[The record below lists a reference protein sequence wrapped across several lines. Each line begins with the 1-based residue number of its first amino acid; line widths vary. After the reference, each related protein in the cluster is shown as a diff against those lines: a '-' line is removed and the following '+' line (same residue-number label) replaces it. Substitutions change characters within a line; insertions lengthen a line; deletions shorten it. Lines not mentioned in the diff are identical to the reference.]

1 MSSQGDEEGSQ
12 AVSENVIERV
22 YEIEFKVGEHEKSNI
37 LTCLNDMRNDS
48 SFCDVAFLC
57 HGKLFRAHRV
67 VVAAWSRWLRGL
79 LYDNSPNE
87 VISLDIFQPECF
99 EAVLHY
105 MYGLPLLYTL
115 NIAEG
120 VIKVVRRLEMAQ
132 LEQHCWRFLIGII
145 DSQNCEFLHEL
156 ADRYDCP
163 PLKLTAWR
171 ILQESLPGYANRP
184 ADMLNDP
191 QRLQDIS
198 HGLTGPGEKEYLQ
211 GYIEA
216 EQLIEDLD
224 DREEDEEQ
232 PSILPNGTY
241 YYPGVS
247 KYTNEQDDDDE
258 TRSSSSEVKPVYVDP
273 KTLPVDAKAADVV
286 RAWASKLQVV
296 KKQCEPSEEYDDTE
310 PLEDIRYKYVETRV
324 TSSPSRTV
332 ERENRVV
339 KERPVTTTA
348 PVAPAGPT
356 ISPQRVVGAQ
366 NMVSPTVTTLSVAH
380 RRLLGE
386 YDWKGEL
393 RKFYLS
399 INMPEKIATLD
410 DILKI
415 WMGKEDRMLSSLLIK
430 YRKIVPPEM
439 ADHMEQ
445 LIAQVETQ
453 SDMGD
458 YDIDSPAHRGGVRGG
473 VISSGRR

>member
-1 MSSQGDEEGSQ
+1 MSSQGDEASDE
-12 AVSENVIERV
+12 ASENIIERV
-22 YEIEFKVGEHEKSNI
+22 YEIEFKVGEAEKTNI
-37 LTCLNDMRNDS
+37 LTCLNDMRIDS

-67 VVAAWSRWLRGL
+67 VIAAWSRWLRGL

-99 EAVLHY
+99 EAVLNY

-115 NIAEG
+115 SIAEG

-191 QRLQDIS
+191 QNLKDIS

-224 DREEDEEQ
+224 DHEDEEEQ
-232 PSILPNGTY
+232 PSILPNNIY
-241 YYPGVS
+241 SYPGVS
-247 KYTNEQDDDDE
+247 KFTDEDQDDDE
-258 TRSSSSEVKPVYVDP
+258 SRSSSSEMKPIYIDP

-296 KKQCEPSEEYDDTE
+296 KKQCEPAEEYDDTE
-310 PLEDIRYKYVETRV
+310 PLEDIRYKYIEKKVV
-324 TSSPSRTV
+324 SNQSRTV
-332 ERENRVV
+332 ERENRPV
-339 KERPVTTTA
+339 KERPVVMTSPVTPTA
-348 PVAPAGPT
+348 PM
-356 ISPQRVVGAQ
+356 ISPQRVAGAQ
-366 NMVSPTVTTLSVAH
+366 HQVQPTATTLSIAH